1 MATHTEF
8 TTPSDVG
15 IPRLGLAEGRVAYV
29 LSFGP

>member
-15 IPRLGLAEGRVAYV
+15 IPRLGLVEGRVAYV

>member
-1 MATHTEF
+1 MATHTEL

-15 IPRLGLAEGRVAYV
+15 IPHLGLAEGRVADV